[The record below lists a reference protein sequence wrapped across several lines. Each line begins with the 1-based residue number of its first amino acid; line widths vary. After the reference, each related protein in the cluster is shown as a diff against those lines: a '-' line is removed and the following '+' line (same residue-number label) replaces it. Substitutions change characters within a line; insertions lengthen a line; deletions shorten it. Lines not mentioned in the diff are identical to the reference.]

1 MNDNKPLNPIKDQK
15 DMTAEERA
23 KSGARPGTP
32 FVKPVEGQIQGQN
45 NSKHE
50 DDSEQRSDGLKK
62 TSEAEL
68 LEEKNKKRL
77 EEAGRRQNG

>member
-32 FVKPVEGQIQGQN
+32 FVKPVEGQIQGQ
-45 NSKHE
+45 S
-50 DDSEQRSDGLKK
+50 QG
-62 TSEAEL
+62 
-68 LEEKNKKRL
+68 
-77 EEAGRRQNG
+77 